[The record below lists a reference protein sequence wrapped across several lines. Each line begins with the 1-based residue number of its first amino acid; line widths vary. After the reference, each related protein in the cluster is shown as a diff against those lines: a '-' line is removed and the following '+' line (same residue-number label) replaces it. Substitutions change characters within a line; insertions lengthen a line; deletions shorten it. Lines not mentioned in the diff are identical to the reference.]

1 MNIRDLEYF
10 IAVAE
15 TGKFN
20 EAAKRCFVSQP
31 TLSGQLRK
39 LEEELGSA
47 LFERTTRQVRLTDFG
62 REALE
67 LARSAIFQIRLL
79 EQKAMALKDPF
90 VGPVSL
96 GAFPTLGPWFIPR
109 ISEML
114 HRQYPKVEFYLSE
127 EKSPVLQDQLLSG
140 SMDAVFL
147 AMPQTLAGVEV
158 VPLFSEM
165 FKLAIPQNHPWHRRK
180 SITEKDLANQE
191 LLLLEDGHCLRDQAL
206 DLCHKYGAH
215 EKGYFRA
222 TGLETLR
229 QMVRMEMGMT
239 LMPEMAIP
247 PHGETGIRYLT
258 LETGDAHREIA
269 LCYRKTHPR
278 KALFE
283 DLIHHLRQFLK
294 DALPVEVLDPDWVD
308 TPKSDR

>member
-20 EAAKRCFVSQP
+20 DAARRCFVSQP

-39 LEEELGSA
+39 LEEELGSP

-62 REALE
+62 KEALQF
-67 LARSAIFQIRLL
+67 ARGAISQIRQL
-79 EQKAMALKDPF
+79 EQKAAALKDPF
-90 VGPVSL
+90 MGPVSL

-127 EKSPVLQDQLLSG
+127 EKTPVLQEQLLG
-140 SMDAVFL
+140 GVMDAVFL

-158 VPLFSEM
+158 VPLFSEA
-165 FKLAIPQNHPWHRRK
+165 FRLAIPENHPWHSRK
-180 SITEKDLANQE
+180 SVGEKDLANQE

-239 LMPEMAIP
+239 LMPEMAIS
-247 PHGETGIRYLT
+247 PHGEPGIKYLP
-258 LETGDAHREIA
+258 LRTGDARREIA

-278 KALFE
+278 KALFD
-283 DLIHHLRQFLK
+283 DLVVRLQQFAK
-294 DALPVEVLDPDWVD
+294 KSLPVEVLPASP
-308 TPKSDR
+308 TPE